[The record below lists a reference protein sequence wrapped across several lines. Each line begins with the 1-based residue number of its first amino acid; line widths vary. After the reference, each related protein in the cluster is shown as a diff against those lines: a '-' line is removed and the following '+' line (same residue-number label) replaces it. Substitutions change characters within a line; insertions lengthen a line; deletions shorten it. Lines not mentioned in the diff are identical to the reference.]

1 MGYRIGYNGP
11 QVDDLLQKGY
21 KYSVINN
28 GWTKLESSDLAA
40 TNLDTLVTPGN
51 YSTSFWQNGPI
62 QLVTNGPINVC
73 VTKDSSSNTL
83 YQTIYDAGKIYIRS
97 TTSTSFSNT

>member
-40 TNLDTLVTPGN
+40 TN
-51 YSTSFWQNGPI
+51 
-62 QLVTNGPINVC
+62 
-73 VTKDSSSNTL
+73 
-83 YQTIYDAGKIYIRS
+83 
-97 TTSTSFSNT
+97 